1 MIVDRLLHF
10 NGFSHQKGNY
20 LCFHS
25 SRFPG
30 SGPDGDAVRLHR
42 RAARGQSEYWGPPD
56 QHPQAGQISHIAT
69 LTSYVP
75 CIHCSC

>member
-25 SRFPG
+25 SRVLG
-30 SGPDGDAVRLHR
+30 SGPDGDAVCLHR

-56 QHPQAGQISHIAT
+56 QHPQAGQMPHIAT
-69 LTSYVP
+69 LTFLVP
-75 CIHCSC
+75 CIHC